1 MELEGCILC
10 CCSATTCCMMSTLV
24 HCLICEVA
32 ITVLLT
38 VYDVCELCAGTLVPA
53 GSLYDVCELCAGTLV
68 PAGSLAALHQLLSHD
83 SNKNKS
89 QVVVSGG
96 TSSHDQLHIT
106 PARSQMSVTASSGGG
121 LPSTLPAPLTSS
133 SAEQLHRDQRT
144 DSWPTSAKHLS
155 MPSLVE
161 FL

>member
-1 MELEGCILC
+1 
-10 CCSATTCCMMSTLV
+10 MMCVNCAGTLV
-24 HCLICEVA
+24 PAGSL
-32 ITVLLT
+32 
-38 VYDVCELCAGTLVPA
+38 YDVCELCAGTLVPA
-53 GSLYDVCELCAGTLV
+53 GSLYDVCELCAGTLVPAGSLYDVYELCAGTLV